1 MMTIVKYIV
10 GFALSMMTLLS
21 CDNSKSLQS
30 YIVEKQEDNRF
41 MKVDFATSLMSGI
54 DSLPQEQKG
63 ILQSI
68 KKMNV
73 VAYKKSEGTEVE
85 YSVEKERLASIFDQ
99 EKYKMLGKFKA
110 NNQDIKL
117 MYLGEEEAIDEVIVY
132 GRDDEKG
139 LAVFRLL
146 GDDMNPS
153 DALKIL
159 NMLEK
164 GDLDLSQLTGL
175 EEVFDQ

>member
-1 MMTIVKYIV
+1 MMTIVKYII
-10 GFALSMMTLLS
+10 GFALGLMTLLS

-30 YIVEKQEDNRF
+30 YIVEKQQDNKF
-41 MKVDFATSLMSGI
+41 MKVDFATSLMSEM
-54 DSLPQEQKG
+54 DSLPQEQKE

-73 VAYKKSEGTEVE
+73 IAYKKDEGTEAD
-85 YSVEKERLASIFDQ
+85 YAVEKERLAGIFNQ

-110 NNQDIKL
+110 NNQNIKL
-117 MYLGEEEAIDEVIVY
+117 MYLGEEDAIDEVIVY

-146 GDDMNPS
+146 GDDMNPN
-153 DALKIL
+153 DAVKIL